1 MEGVRDMNISKKL
14 LFVFNP
20 ISGKALIKNHI
31 FEIVDILTK
40 AEYDVTLRPTQGNQ
54 DAYKFIKNHAGD
66 YDAIVISGGDGTL
79 NEAVSAIM
87 SFPKVKRKPLGYI
100 PAGTTNDFAHSHG
113 IPKDML
119 DATLKIAEGK
129 TFKCDIGTFN
139 QKFFAYVAAF
149 GAFTDIS
156 YDTPQETKN
165 IFGHGAYLLE
175 GLKRLTNIGSYKITV
190 ETDEVFV
197 CDYFFLGLILNSTSV
212 AGFNLKNELI
222 DLNDGIFEIV
232 LVKRPVTFMQMQ
244 EIFNT
249 ILTGT
254 TEENDLF
261 KLIRTSKAKIT
272 SEETLKWTLDG
283 EFGGEF
289 KEIEM
294 NVEQNALT
302 FMG

>member
-1 MEGVRDMNISKKL
+1 MIY
-14 LFVFNP
+14 
-20 ISGKALIKNHI
+20 I
-31 FEIVDILTK
+31 
-40 AEYDVTLRPTQGNQ
+40 
-54 DAYKFIKNHAGD
+54 YKFIKNHAGE
-66 YDAIVISGGDGTL
+66 YDAIVVSGGDGTL

-100 PAGTTNDFAHSHG
+100 PAGTTNDFAHSRG

-165 IFGHGAYLLE
+165 IFGQGAYLLE

-190 ETDEVFV
+190 ETDEAFV
-197 CDYFFLGLILNSTSV
+197 SDYFSLGLILNSTSV